1 MRTRGLAKRETS
13 RRIRLLHHIYTWSR
27 IVGETTYI
35 LHDYQ
40 SFLAVLKSGGIQ
52 SLSRKQCSDEDCTLN
67 SSHQSASHNTRL
79 DDFLRIGPRF
89 VEEETGTHGEKDAQA
104 GLEDIHLED
113 PRASVE
119 DVYHMIYG
127 VPEKWLSLVSQTTRL
142 ANLMDAVHF
151 AESNAIPGMSDGLLT
166 RAVRL
171 ENAVCAFVDSQRP
184 DEHGLSTQGFREGAR
199 TLKKPSEY
207 MFRCLNSALLIFFY
221 RRIRNCNS
229 LILQTYVDDVIRGLA
244 DFDESL
250 AKHDITGPGVPWAAF
265 IAGCEAMTQLRR
277 ESLGKWLEKS
287 YVKCGFQPYR
297 QARVVM
303 EEVWRRRDEGV
314 IPTEGNTG
322 TASRE
327 VTNMAPTWMN
337 VLRQRD
343 LCLVLF

>member
-27 IVGETTYI
+27 IVGETTYV
-35 LHDYQ
+35 LHDYR
-40 SFLAVLKSGGIQ
+40 SFLAAFKSGGIQ

-67 SSHQSASHNTRL
+67 SSPQSASHNTRL

-104 GLEDIHLED
+104 GLQDIHLED

-151 AESNAIPGMSDGLLT
+151 AESHAIAGISDGLLT
-166 RAVRL
+166 RAIGL
-171 ENAVCAFVDSQRP
+171 ENAVCAFVDSQPP
-184 DEHGLSTQGFREGAR
+184 DEIGPAGQGFSEGAG
-199 TLKKPSEY
+199 TMKKPSEY

-229 LILQTYVDDVIRGLA
+229 LILQTYVDDVIRGLG
-244 DFDESL
+244 DFDKSL
-250 AKHDITGPGVPWAAF
+250 AKHDIAGPGVPWAAF
-265 IAGCEAMTQLRR
+265 IAGCEAMTQSRR
-277 ESLGKWLEKS
+277 ESLGRWLDKS

-314 IPTEGNTG
+314 FATGRNTD
-322 TASRE
+322 TALRE
-327 VTNMAPTWMN
+327 MSNVAPTWMN

-343 LCLVLF
+343 LYLVLF